1 MALGSRSALAL
12 ITAASLALLCGYDLV
27 ADNLGGSSVRDLA
40 QKHWWKQRQQ
50 WRRRHERNQRLLE
63 NENGLHSSR
72 FLPKANRIAVLIG
85 TENEPLIPI
94 DAVSLRKHDEHH
106 EEQHQEH
113 HDQFEG
119 EQSSLHE
126 EHRPAEKAQP
136 SSKGSL
142 QEIPTHEP
150 KKSTRLD
157 DHCIETTITV
167 FAEIWGNEGHKAA

>member
-126 EHRPAEKAQP
+126 EHGTAVIKRE
-136 SSKGSL
+136 
-142 QEIPTHEP
+142 
-150 KKSTRLD
+150 STRNSD
-157 DHCIETTITV
+157 ARAKKEHSS
-167 FAEIWGNEGHKAA
+167 